1 MHIQRALVRGYGRY
15 TFEEPKTRGSRRSVG
30 LTKKATDALLR
41 HRERMSEEGH
51 QIEGDTLVFVN
62 TAGSP
67 VNHTHF
73 TRRQFKPLL
82 RCADLP
88 DTTWHAAT
96 RHTCTCILLLEGVNP
111 KSVAMQM
118 GWSSVAFMLENYAR
132 FLPGWGDNDVMDEA
146 LG

>member
-1 MHIQRALVRGYGRY
+1 
-15 TFEEPKTRGSRRSVG
+15 
-30 LTKKATDALLR
+30 
-41 HRERMSEEGH
+41 MSEEGH

-82 RCADLP
+82 RRADLP